1 MKFLQLVSNAVGLKR
16 DSERMQAEPSP
27 YKYNLTVAT
36 LPKSTYILIENIYS
50 PRLVTVMLSLS
61 KGNI

>member
-1 MKFLQLVSNAVGLKR
+1 MKFLQLMSNAVGLKR
-16 DSERMQAEPSP
+16 DSERTEPSP

-50 PRLVTVMLSLS
+50 PRLVTAMLSLS